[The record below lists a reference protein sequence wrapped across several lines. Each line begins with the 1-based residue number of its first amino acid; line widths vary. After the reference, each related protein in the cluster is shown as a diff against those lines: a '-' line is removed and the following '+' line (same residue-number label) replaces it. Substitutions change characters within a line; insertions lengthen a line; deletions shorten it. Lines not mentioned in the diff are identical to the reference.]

1 MKNFILPVIVFL
13 GALSGPL
20 GAQTA
25 PCGTN
30 TLAFYDSPG
39 RTCVLGE
46 SNGGILEFSG
56 FSFSA
61 LDVTGTPTLLT
72 DSQIEVT
79 PDPVGEGGGFT
90 FTATGGPGFAVG
102 IGQAASYE
110 IDYSFFLLTDPF
122 GSGANIGMDPVT
134 GNVGINET
142 VCVDDNDTCPTFGV
156 SSLNPPSTVCTLPN
170 LTAPCWEN
178 SLPLDILRNASIS
191 NAIDL
196 NGSPNSGASF
206 DDLTAIYTVTDSSS
220 TPEPLTSVLGLGG
233 LVAIGLFR
241 RYGRH
246 RWNVH

>member
-1 MKNFILPVIVFL
+1 MKNFLLPVTVFL
-13 GALSGPL
+13 SVLSGQL

-25 PCGTN
+25 APSSCGQN
-30 TLAFYDSPG
+30 TLNNYDSPG
-39 RTCVLGE
+39 FTCILGE
-46 SNGGILEFSG
+46 KSGGILEFSG

-61 LDVTGTPTLLT
+61 LDITGAPTLLT

-102 IGQAASYE
+102 IGQAASYA
-110 IDYSFFLLTDPF
+110 IDYSFFLVTDPL
-122 GSGANIGMDPVT
+122 GSAASMGMDPVT
-134 GNVGINET
+134 GNVGISET
-142 VCVDDNDTCPTFGV
+142 VCADDNDTCPTFGV

-178 SLPLDILRNASIS
+178 SIPVDILRNASIS
-191 NAIDL
+191 NTIDL
-196 NGSPNSGASF
+196 TGSPNSGASF
-206 DDLTAIYTVTDSSS
+206 DDFTATYTVTDSSA
-220 TPEPLTSVLGLGG
+220 TPEPLTSVLGFAG

-246 RWNVH
+246 TG